1 MGNSL
6 IVNTYY
12 SLFMA
17 NIGHRKNTWSFIERL
32 HWTSLQEDR
41 QGIFSVDPVEIDEH
55 CGLRTYDN
63 VLWFLILKQITPLL
77 SAAYFLLLKLSWFR
91 TKEYE
96 VTYFCNFFLVF
107 VTLLTYC
114 FTLSDSCISTPVD
127 SSAYIQA

>member
-1 MGNSL
+1 MGNSF

-32 HWTSLQEDR
+32 HWTSLQEDK
-41 QGIFSVDPVEIDEH
+41 QGIFPVDPVEIDEH

-96 VTYFCNFFLVF
+96 VTYFYNFF
-107 VTLLTYC
+107 
-114 FTLSDSCISTPVD
+114 
-127 SSAYIQA
+127 